1 LPAQQAGIQVVG
13 ECSRS
18 VDVQAGIAQDDY
30 ADPAQED
37 GMNHRVR
44 NLVVG
49 AAVLI
54 GGIVGLFLPV
64 TAWSGGSSTVAC
76 GNAVFA
82 TAPTPTNSNVSG
94 PDTQLPDQLN
104 ARPDYRVAC
113 DQAISSRRHWAI
125 PLTVVGT
132 AGVLVGLLYRGRKRN

>member
-1 LPAQQAGIQVVG
+1 LIL
-13 ECSRS
+13 
-18 VDVQAGIAQDDY
+18 DVRAGIAQDDY

-37 GMNHRVR
+37 SMNHRVR

-64 TAWSGGSSTVAC
+64 TAYSGGSSAVAC

-82 TAPTPTNSNVSG
+82 TEPAPTTVNIG
-94 PDTQLPDQLN
+94 PPGTQLPDQPVV
-104 ARPDYRVAC
+104 RPDNHAAC
-113 DQAISSRRHWAI
+113 EQAISARRHWAI

-132 AGVLVGLLYRGRKRN
+132 AGVLVGLLYRGRRK